1 MVTRSRKRTLAE
13 LATRD
18 LKGVEILAPGTWG
31 GDVYTTDHIDAMVA
45 AFGNLRGTIDP
56 PGKLGHDRTQA
67 LAQVD
72 GFPAI
77 GWVDN
82 LYRDGDKLLAD
93 FVKVPARVGD
103 IIAAGGYD
111 KVSSEI
117 YFDKEIDGTTYP
129 RVLRAVSFLGADL
142 PAVKSIR
149 SISDVAKLYH
159 DDDDASKLHATDYE
173 HVRMLDYG
181 DDLPATTIDAALE
194 VALED
199 ALRAKISSF
208 RKYSIISEA
217 EEDALDAA
225 VEAAEMAFKAQA
237 PAEVLARPIA
247 GKIALGYY
255 TWRDESHREAT
266 MKREDLIK
274 ALSLK
279 DDATDAQI
287 AEAVKAA
294 GVTLPE
300 PKPVPAADGKYLSEE
315 AGRELT
321 ERVGNL
327 TRELAE
333 RNASDAVTAAMRAGK
348 IVPAQKEWA
357 TSYAMNDPEGFKAY
371 AEAAPVIVSGP
382 RGVDSTH
389 EADNAKEPTQ
399 AAKDLSEAL
408 GVSAESLA
416 RAASG
421 VPTAQLAKAGSK

>member
-18 LKGVEILAPGTWG
+18 LKGVEILAPGNWG
-31 GDVYTTDHIDAMVA
+31 GDAYTTDHIDAMVA
-45 AFGNLRGTIDP
+45 AFPALRGTIDP

-77 GWVDN
+77 GWVDK
-82 LYRDGDKLLAD
+82 LYREGDKLLAD

-159 DDDDASKLHATDYE
+159 DGDDSHLHSTEYE
-173 HVRMLDYG
+173 ANVRQLDYG
-181 DDLPATTIDAALE
+181 DDLPPTLVEAALE
-194 VALED
+194 TALED

-208 RKYSIISEA
+208 RRYNIISDD

-237 PAEVLARPIA
+237 PADVLARPIA
-247 GKIALGYY
+247 GKIAAGYY
-255 TWRDESHREAT
+255 TWRDESREAT
-266 MKREDLIK
+266 MDRKTIIK
-274 ALSLK
+274 ALSLA
-279 DDATDAQI
+279 DDATDVQI
-287 AEAVKAA
+287 AEAMTAA
-294 GVTLPE
+294 GVKLPE
-300 PKPVPAADGKYLSEE
+300 AKPARAPEGKYLSEE

-321 ERVGNL
+321 EKVGNL

-333 RNASDAVTAAMRAGK
+333 RNAGDAVTAAMRAGK
-348 IVPAQKEWA
+348 IVPAMKDWA
-357 TSYAMNDPEGFKAY
+357 TKYALDDPEGFKAY
-371 AEAAPVIVSGP
+371 AESAPVVVAGP
-382 RGVDSTH
+382 KGVDDTH
-389 EADNAKEPTQ
+389 DDDAKEPTE
-399 AAKDLSEAL
+399 AAKSLSEQL